1 MKTENQHLIDE
12 GATPGQLAGEL
23 GIHPTIAH
31 ALLAWTPPRQT
42 VKRSFLNT
50 LPDHLQRQTLAWH
63 PIVIEDVTP

>member
-1 MKTENQHLIDE
+1 MKTEAQHLIEE

-31 ALLAWTPPRQT
+31 ALHAWAPPRQT

-50 LPDHLQRQTLAWH
+50 LPENLQRQTLAWH
-63 PIVIEDVTP
+63 PVIIEDLTP